1 MNWIKQVGKKITT
14 DLHVYY
20 LPRRIVAVIP
30 KVAME
35 NNTILLNKSED
46 DNNIYLEFQIKDA
59 LEITKDNSIATGR
72 KEITSSIH

>member
-30 KVAME
+30 KFAME
-35 NNTILLNKSED
+35 NNTILLKKTED
-46 DNNIYLEFQIKDA
+46 DNNIYLEFQIKDD
-59 LEITKDNSIATGR
+59 LETKGFACISQTG
-72 KEITSSIH
+72 KEVPRNIC